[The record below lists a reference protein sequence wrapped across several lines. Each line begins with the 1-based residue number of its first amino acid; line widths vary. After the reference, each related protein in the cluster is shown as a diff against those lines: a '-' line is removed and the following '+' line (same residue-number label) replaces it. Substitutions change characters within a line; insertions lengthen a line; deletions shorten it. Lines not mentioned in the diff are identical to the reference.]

1 MSHQK
6 RRYGQ
11 CQAGSRQEWRDW
23 LAAHHDTVPGVWL
36 VSHKKATGKPSV
48 AYPEAVEEALCFGWI
63 DSTQNALDDE
73 RSMLLFTPR
82 RPRSPWSKLNKERI
96 ERLIALGQMMP
107 AGLAK
112 VEAAKRDGSWSAYD
126 AVEALIVPP
135 DLDTALATNEAARR
149 HFAAFNP
156 STKKQLLWWV
166 ESAKRPETRADRID
180 RIVAA
185 AAENRNPIAYAKKS
199 TP

>member
-1 MSHQK
+1 MSDLK

-11 CQAGSRQEWRDW
+11 FQAGSRQEWRDW

-36 VSHKKATGKPSV
+36 VSYKKATGKPSV
-48 AYPEAVEEALCFGWI
+48 SYPEAVEEALCFGWI
-63 DSTQNALDDE
+63 DSTQNPLDDE

-82 RPRSPWSKLNKERI
+82 RRGSPWWKLNKERI
-96 ERLIALGQMMP
+96 ERLVTADLMTP

-135 DLDTALATNEAARR
+135 DLDAALETNEAARR
-149 HFAAFNP
+149 HFAAFRP
-156 STKKQLLWWV
+156 STKKQVLWWV
-166 ESAKRPETRADRID
+166 ESAKRPETRANRID

-199 TP
+199 TS